1 MEGKLFVT
9 SIFFEVIMS
18 TLIFKNEIE
27 SIISFIESLSIL
39 SWKGPLNNQTIFLRT
54 LSKHFLRCAEM
65 PKDTIM
71 PFRDMHKLEGST
83 CKRKHLPC
91 QKNKRKREEK
101 KKKKRFYLYQSSSF
115 NIYQYG
121 EQFIGRGV
129 TKHVGPLQ
137 GEMEKCMPCVC
148 RDRVQKL
155 GGKSSNYTV
164 E

>member
-71 PFRDMHKLEGST
+71 PFRDMHKLEGSI

-101 KKKKRFYLYQSSSF
+101 KKRDSTSTKALLSIYTSMENGLLEEESQSTWVLCREKWRNVCLVSV
-115 NIYQYG
+115 G
-121 EQFIGRGV
+121 IGF
-129 TKHVGPLQ
+129 
-137 GEMEKCMPCVC
+137 
-148 RDRVQKL
+148 
-155 GGKSSNYTV
+155 KS
-164 E
+164 

>member
-71 PFRDMHKLEGST
+71 PFRDMHKLEGSI

-101 KKKKRFYLYQSSSF
+101 KKKEILPLPKLFFQYILVWRIVYWKRSHKARGSF
-115 NIYQYG
+115 V
-121 EQFIGRGV
+121 GRN
-129 TKHVGPLQ
+129 
-137 GEMEKCMPCVC
+137 GEMYALC
-148 RDRVQKL
+148 L
-155 GGKSSNYTV
+155 
-164 E
+164 

>member
-71 PFRDMHKLEGST
+71 PFRDMHKLEGSI

-91 QKNKRKREEK
+91 K
-101 KKKKRFYLYQSSSF
+101 KKKK
-115 NIYQYG
+115 
-121 EQFIGRGV
+121 
-129 TKHVGPLQ
+129 
-137 GEMEKCMPCVC
+137 EK
-148 RDRVQKL
+148 KK
-155 GGKSSNYTV
+155 GKKQNKIILCQ
-164 E
+164 